1 MSINLE
7 VVLKSVNFII
17 DDLNKKLMS
26 TNDFD
31 AVYSKE
37 ILTYIDLIRIFYIIG
52 FIPGDVIIK
61 QIMALKLTMIKRLY

>member
-61 QIMALKLTMIKRLY
+61 QIMAFKLTMIKRLY